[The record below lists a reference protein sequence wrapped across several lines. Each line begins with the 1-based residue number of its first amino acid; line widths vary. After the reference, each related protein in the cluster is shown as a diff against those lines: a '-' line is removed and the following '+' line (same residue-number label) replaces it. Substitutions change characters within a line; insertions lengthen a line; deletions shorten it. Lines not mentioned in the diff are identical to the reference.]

1 MRPVALIIGGVVALL
16 GVVLLVGSLSPV
28 GPVTVLVQ
36 PVILQQLGAAATIAI
51 GALVA
56 WFG

>member
-1 MRPVALIIGGVVALL
+1 MRPIGIFIGVVVAML
-16 GVVLLVGSLSPV
+16 GVVLLAATFVAV

-36 PVILQQLGAAATIAI
+36 PVLLQQLGAIATIVV
-51 GALVA
+51 GALIA